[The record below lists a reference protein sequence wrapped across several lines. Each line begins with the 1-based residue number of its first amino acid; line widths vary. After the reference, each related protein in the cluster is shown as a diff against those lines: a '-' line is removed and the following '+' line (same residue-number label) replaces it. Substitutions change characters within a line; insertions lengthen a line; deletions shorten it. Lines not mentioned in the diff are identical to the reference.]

1 MSKIGRNIKKIR
13 AVKKIN
19 QNDFANIFGLSRASV
34 GAYEE
39 ERAEPKIATILKISE
54 HFKIPVDKLLK
65 SDLQVNDI
73 SNFKIDDNKLNLG
86 SNNLTTGKKLILKE
100 MPIVSASTK
109 KSNKTDLLRVP
120 VKRSKSDYIA
130 INDKNI
136 SICRKVSD
144 PEETIGK
151 IIYIE
156 TEKSF
161 IREEVIIVGDELK
174 LKISGEGVPNGVAFY
189 LVESEIGTELS
200 NSKSKSGDVG
210 DLVERI
216 ERLERKVF

>member
-100 MPIVSASTK
+100 MSIVSASTK
-109 KSNKTDLLRVP
+109 NPTKQ
-120 VKRSKSDYIA
+120 I
-130 INDKNI
+130 
-136 SICRKVSD
+136 
-144 PEETIGK
+144 
-151 IIYIE
+151 
-156 TEKSF
+156 F
-161 IREEVIIVGDELK
+161 
-174 LKISGEGVPNGVAFY
+174 
-189 LVESEIGTELS
+189 
-200 NSKSKSGDVG
+200 
-210 DLVERI
+210 
-216 ERLERKVF
+216 